1 MSIRT
6 SIRRAWPALLPAAG
20 LAALLAAGFGSPARG
35 VDLDPRLDREEQDRV
50 ALIEKVKAPV
60 LAVLAPGGQGG
71 GSGEIITDDGY
82 AITNF
87 HVAAAV
93 GSLFHCGMSN
103 GEMYDAVLVGL
114 DRPGDL
120 CLIKLIQKPGKEV
133 KFPTV
138 TIGDSDQV
146 KPGDMTVA
154 LGNPLLL
161 ATDFNPTATF
171 GMVSG
176 VHRYQKIPHPSG
188 TLLEY
193 CDSIQVDTAINPGN
207 SGGPLF
213 NMKGEWIGI
222 NSAGSLGKSDRI
234 NSGAAYSISVN
245 MVKNFLGE
253 LRAGLECDHATLGAE
268 LDPENEDG
276 GLGRLIVGRMVSD
289 SEVDRRG
296 LAPGDEVTHF
306 GWMPMRN
313 LNQFKNR
320 LGIFPKG
327 WRVPMT
333 FRHDVTEVHDV
344 LVRLPGRTGDILP
357 DKGVAIDK
365 GPIGSAPP
373 DDETGPPPLPP
384 PPAGSDA
391 AKLFTAKAGF
401 ANYYFNKLERDAL
414 IDAFH
419 EKGDFSTFQGQ
430 WSLKGDCV
438 IAKKDTSVE
447 VAVRPPTK
455 DQKDETISA
464 TVDATTYD
472 LDPLSTDEKEL
483 KKLPLPEGS
492 GGMLLALYQYRQLM
506 TQGEKGFTG
515 DYSDGGVEPFYPP
528 SLIGSPPDY
537 RKRVMCDVLRT
548 RQAGVTTKWYFRRR
562 DQDKW
567 YLPQAATGELLG
579 FEASLDHDEDPCEV
593 YLSDYAQQNGGAVPG
608 RIEVVFKGK
617 AYAVM
622 TNVKF
627 TMEK

>member
-1 MSIRT
+1 MSIRPAL
-6 SIRRAWPALLPAAG
+6 RRLWPAFLGAVG
-20 LAALLAAGFGSPARG
+20 FAALFTPARG
-35 VDLDPRLDREEQDRV
+35 LDVDPRLQKDEQDRI
-50 ALIEKVKAPV
+50 ALIEKIKAPV

-71 GSGEIITDDGY
+71 GSGEIITEDGY
-82 AITNF
+82 AVTNF

-93 GSLFHCGMSN
+93 GSLFHCGMAN

-120 CLIKLIQKPGKEV
+120 CLIKLIQKPNQTI

-138 TIGDSDQV
+138 AIGDSDQV

-176 VHRYQKIPHPSG
+176 VHRYQKIPHPTG

-193 CDSIQVDTAINPGN
+193 CDCIQVDTAINPGN

-234 NSGAAYSISVN
+234 NSGAAYAISVN
-245 MVKNFLGE
+245 MVKNFLGH

-268 LDPENEDG
+268 IDPENEDG
-276 GLGRLIVGRMVSD
+276 GLGRLVVGRMLSG

-296 LAPGDEVTHF
+296 LAPGDVVTHF
-306 GWMPMRN
+306 GGVLMTN

-320 LGIFPKG
+320 LGIYPKG

-344 LVRLPGRTGDILP
+344 LVRLPGRTADVLP
-357 DKGVAIDK
+357 DKNPQPG
-365 GPIGSAPP
+365 APP
-373 DDETGPPPLPP
+373 EGAPADEDSGPPPLPP
-384 PPAGSDA
+384 PPPNTDA
-391 AKLFTAKAGF
+391 AKLFVAKPGF

-414 IDAFH
+414 IDSFH
-419 EKGDFSTFQGQ
+419 RQGDFTAFQGP
-430 WSLKGDCV
+430 WSLRGDCT
-438 IAKKDTSVE
+438 IAKKPTSAE
-447 VAVRPPTK
+447 VAVRPPSK
-455 DQKDETISA
+455 DQKDDLILG
-464 TVDATTYD
+464 TVDGTAYKIDPLDTATTLKD
-472 LDPLSTDEKEL
+472 LMDPPD
-483 KKLPLPEGS
+483 S

-506 TQGEKGFTG
+506 TQGEKGFIG
-515 DYSDGGVEPFYPP
+515 QLSHGGVEPFYPP
-528 SLIGSPPDY
+528 SVVGSPPDY

-548 RQAGVTTKWYFRRR
+548 KQAGVATKWYFRRA

-567 YLPQAATGELLG
+567 YMPQAPTGELIG
-579 FEASLDHDEDPCEV
+579 FEVSPDHDEDPCEV
-593 YLSDYAQQNGGAVPG
+593 YLADYAQQNGGSVPG
-608 RIEVVFKGK
+608 RIEVVCKGK
-617 AYAVM
+617 TYAVM